1 MILSLTIG
9 VIVFSI
15 IFNFLVLPV
24 LNKND
29 ALNKEINI
37 ARAKLKKYLQLLSQK
52 EDIQSKYSNFSTR
65 FKISG
70 QPEEIAVSTLSEL
83 EGLAKEANI
92 RIIDIRPQGA
102 SKASALY
109 KETLIDLKTEGAAE
123 GYLKFIYDIENSLLL
138 LRIKRYQL
146 SAKPNAPL
154 LEGSFSISQ
163 VSLE

>member
-1 MILSLTIG
+1 M
-9 VIVFSI
+9 
-15 IFNFLVLPV
+15 LPV

-29 ALNKEINI
+29 ALNKQINI
-37 ARAKLKKYLQLLSQK
+37 AREKLKKYLQLLSQK
-52 EDIQSKYSNFSTR
+52 EDIQNKYSNFSTR

-70 QPEEIAVSTLSEL
+70 QPEDRVVSTFSEL

-92 RIIDIRPQGA
+92 RIIDIRPQGT
-102 SKASALY
+102 SKAAALY
-109 KETLIDLKTEGAAE
+109 KEALIDLKTEGTTE

-146 SAKPNAPL
+146 TTKPNTPL